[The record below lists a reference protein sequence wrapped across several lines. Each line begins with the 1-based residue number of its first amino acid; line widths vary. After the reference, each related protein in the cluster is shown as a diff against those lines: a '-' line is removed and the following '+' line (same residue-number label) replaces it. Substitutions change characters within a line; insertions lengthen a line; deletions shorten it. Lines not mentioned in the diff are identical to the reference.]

1 MAKRLRHR
9 FEEMERRLSKLKL
22 RIRPTLRRE
31 ACYHAM
37 AVAGIVSSGQP
48 RIDEPLQ
55 HAWART
61 LRHHGITVKDQGSW
75 DGQVVAARR
84 LFDSI
89 MAGAE
94 ESVQFTQLFKTAP
107 VWLLRFTGTAMDA
120 RLLKFELPDN
130 SRRFIWGSAGYED
143 ARRWP
148 LLPLGRMADG
158 EPIPPADARRLWIA
172 LFCDPIGEF
181 PDNMD
186 NFAEEERITD
196 PLINDM
202 IYALGLDGVPE
213 EELFPHQ
220 KRRLRRLSE
229 RISRL

>member
-1 MAKRLRHR
+1 
-9 FEEMERRLSKLKL
+9 
-22 RIRPTLRRE
+22 
-31 ACYHAM
+31 
-37 AVAGIVSSGQP
+37 
-48 RIDEPLQ
+48 LQ
-55 HAWART
+55 
-61 LRHHGITVKDQGSW
+61 HHGISVKEPWSW
-75 DGQVVAARR
+75 DDQVVDAQQ
-84 LFDSI
+84 LSSI
-89 MAGAE
+89 IMDGAD
-94 ESVQFTQLFKTAP
+94 ESAQFTQIFKSAP

-158 EPIPPADARRLWIA
+158 EPIPPIDARRLLMT
-172 LFCDPIGEF
+172 LFSHPIGEF
-181 PDNMD
+181 PDD
-186 NFAEEERITD
+186 LDDFPEEKIITD

-202 IYALGLDGVPE
+202 IYALGLDGIPE

>member
-1 MAKRLRHR
+1 MAKRLRQR

-22 RIRPTLRRE
+22 SIRPTLRNE
-31 ACYHAM
+31 ARYHAK
-37 AVAGIVSSGQP
+37 AVAGIVLSGQP

-55 HAWART
+55 HAWTRT
-61 LRHHGITVKDQGSW
+61 LRHHGITVKDPWTS
-75 DGQVVAARR
+75 GQAVAAER
-84 LFDSI
+84 LFRS
-89 MAGAE
+89 MAGAD
-94 ESVQFTQLFKTAP
+94 ESAQFTQLFKTAP

-120 RLLKFELPDN
+120 RLLKFELPNN

-158 EPIPPADARRLWIA
+158 EPIPPVDARRLWIA
-172 LFCDPIGEF
+172 LFCHPIGKF
-181 PDNMD
+181 PDD
-186 NFAEEERITD
+186 IGVFAEEESITD

-213 EELFPHQ
+213 EELLRHQ
-220 KRRLRRLSE
+220 KRRLGRLFE